1 MEPSRPG
8 PPPPDRPGLT
18 WLSNV
23 RLPQSGACGQ
33 PERKDRGGDGAGPPQ
48 DQERLWRVGIDPQG
62 RIAALHPIALGS
74 RAAGIDWQGDWLS
87 PAGVDLQINGGLGL
101 AFPELTTADLPRL
114 GELLELLW
122 RDGVEAICPTL
133 VTCAAAPLRQALAV
147 LRQARVAH
155 RPGRCRL
162 LGAHLE
168 GPFLAPARRGAHP
181 LAHLCAPSLE
191 ALQERLAGF
200 VGPVAGAAPAERP
213 PQDPAWDG
221 TAIGEPADEA
231 IAGDGTPA
239 PSLTAAAPPEHA
251 PNPGP
256 AWPSGAAAAD
266 IALVTLAPELE
277 GATALIQALRRA
289 GVVVSLGHSE
299 ASEAQANAAYDAGV
313 TMVTHAFNAVPG
325 LLHRAPG
332 PVAAAALRGD
342 VALGL
347 IADGVHV
354 APTMAVLLQRLAPQ
368 QVVLVSDALA
378 PYGLADGLHRW
389 DERTLVV
396 ENGSCRL
403 EDGTLAG
410 VTLPLLEGA
419 VRLARWSGR
428 PERAIAA
435 ATVLPRRVLG
445 ERRPLTDL
453 LIGRPLG
460 DCLRWSQGA
469 GALSWRRAA

>member
-1 MEPSRPG
+1 
-8 PPPPDRPGLT
+8 
-18 WLSNV
+18 
-23 RLPQSGACGQ
+23 
-33 PERKDRGGDGAGPPQ
+33 
-48 DQERLWRVGIDPQG
+48 
-62 RIAALHPIALGS
+62 
-74 RAAGIDWQGDWLS
+74 
-87 PAGVDLQINGGLGL
+87 
-101 AFPELTTADLPRL
+101 
-114 GELLELLW
+114 LLELLW

-133 VTCAAAPLRQALAV
+133 VTCAVEPLREALAV
-147 LRQARVAH
+147 LRQARAAH

-168 GPFLAPARRGAHP
+168 GPFLAATRRGAHP
-181 LAHLCAPSLE
+181 LQHLCPPSPA
-191 ALQERLAGF
+191 ALQERIGGF
-200 VGPVAGAAPAERP
+200 FGPKEGAPTGEGSGEATGSRHDDSPGGAAPDWSA
-213 PQDPAWDG
+213 
-221 TAIGEPADEA
+221 
-231 IAGDGTPA
+231 
-239 PSLTAAAPPEHA
+239 
-251 PNPGP
+251 
-256 AWPSGAAAAD
+256 GAAAAD

-277 GATALIQALRRA
+277 GASAVIQTLRRQ

-299 ASEAQANAAYDAGV
+299 ATEREATAAYDAGV
-313 TMVTHAFNAVPG
+313 AMVTHAYNAVPAMH
-325 LLHRAPG
+325 HRAPG
-332 PVAAAALRGD
+332 PVAAAALRDD

-354 APTMAVLLQRLAPQ
+354 TPTMAVLLQRLAPQ

-419 VRLARWSGR
+419 LRLARWSGR

-445 ERRPLTDL
+445 EKRAISELLLGRPLTE
-453 LIGRPLG
+453 
-460 DCLRWSQGA
+460 CLRWSQGA
-469 GALSWRRAA
+469 GGLCWQRAA